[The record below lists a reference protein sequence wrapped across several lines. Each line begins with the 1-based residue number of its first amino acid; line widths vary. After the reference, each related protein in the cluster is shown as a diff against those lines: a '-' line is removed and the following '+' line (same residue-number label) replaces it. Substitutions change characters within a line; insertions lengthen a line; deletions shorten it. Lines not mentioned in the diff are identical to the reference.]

1 MKVVSPFSCKG
12 LTFSRRVDHDIGGCD
27 EFLESV
33 VTSGGMLK
41 RYTAMLLSLSCIL
54 RCHLMAQWAPID
66 LPYGGSMGFIGT
78 SGSTLFTGMSY
89 LGVFRSTDGGAS
101 WNLAGAGLPR
111 TEFYCFQ
118 ASENSAL
125 LGTFN
130 GLYRSTD
137 GGTSWSSMNLGVDLP
152 ESNVT
157 SFAATGTCVLAST
170 YSGRLF
176 LSTNG
181 GDLWLPVNRGFP
193 NTQIAFIAVNGSYV
207 FANTLA
213 GLYRNLFSDLMSQLP
228 WQEGPSPGQFTLLQ
242 NYPNPFNNSTTI
254 RYYLPYATTVSLRL
268 FNPMGQLVTTLVDET
283 QEAGYHSTHVDGAH
297 LASGVYFCQFK
308 AGGEARVKRL
318 VLVK

>member
-1 MKVVSPFSCKG
+1 V
-12 LTFSRRVDHDIGGCD
+12 
-27 EFLESV
+27 
-33 VTSGGMLK
+33 
-41 RYTAMLLSLSCIL
+41 
-54 RCHLMAQWAPID
+54 
-66 LPYGGSMGFIGT
+66 
-78 SGSTLFTGMSY
+78 
-89 LGVFRSTDGGAS
+89 
-101 WNLAGAGLPR
+101 
-111 TEFYCFQ
+111 
-118 ASENSAL
+118 
-125 LGTFN
+125 
-130 GLYRSTD
+130 
-137 GGTSWSSMNLGVDLP
+137 NLGVDLP

-157 SFAATGTCVLAST
+157 SFAATGTYVLAST

-181 GDLWLPVNRGFP
+181 GDLWLPVDRGFP

-283 QEAGYHSTHVDGAH
+283 QEAGYYSTHVDGAH

>member
-137 GGTSWSSMNLGVDLP
+137 GGTSWSITTLNNASVNALITNGRDLFAGTNSGVFRSSDGGSNWFATNSGLATT
-152 ESNVT
+152 NVT
-157 SFAATGTCVLAST
+157 CLAAGGGSIYAGVRALLVTGTD
-170 YSGRLF
+170 GR
-176 LSTNG
+176 
-181 GDLWLPVNRGFP
+181 WCR
-193 NTQIAFIAVNGSYV
+193 I
-207 FANTLA
+207 
-213 GLYRNLFSDLMSQLP
+213 RRR
-228 WQEGPSPGQFTLLQ
+228 LL
-242 NYPNPFNNSTTI
+242 
-254 RYYLPYATTVSLRL
+254 R
-268 FNPMGQLVTTLVDET
+268 
-283 QEAGYHSTHVDGAH
+283 THA
-297 LASGVYFCQFK
+297 LC
-308 AGGEARVKRL
+308 RC
-318 VLVK
+318 